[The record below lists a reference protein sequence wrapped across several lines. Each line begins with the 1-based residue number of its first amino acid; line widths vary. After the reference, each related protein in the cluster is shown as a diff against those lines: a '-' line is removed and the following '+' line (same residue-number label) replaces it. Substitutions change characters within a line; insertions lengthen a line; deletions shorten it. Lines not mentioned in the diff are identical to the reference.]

1 MKTLLLESSTKNKKA
16 KNFFRWKTRNEICI
30 QELRAKRNCVSIT
43 PTIKIEMGGPFMVVL
58 ILLLHQLESNREM
71 ATGEK
76 RVEDHGLHENACTLK
91 FEPRL
96 SREGKGRAT
105 WPHENGSDHPGKKCE
120 KLAHLASL
128 SKTDSK
134 LEWSYPP
141 PLTQLVFSSLQLL
154 VIHARKSSF
163 WCTHWL
169 ANPNVMVDRGNF
181 AWSEFPHFYFKLRLL
196 DLFDVGMPKAK
207 KLKTKD

>member
-43 PTIKIEMGGPFMVVL
+43 PTIKIEMGGPFMAVL
-58 ILLLHQLESNREM
+58 ILLLHRLESNREM

-128 SKTDSK
+128 SETDSK

-141 PLTQLVFSSLQLL
+141 PLTQLVFFSLQLL
-154 VIHARKSSF
+154 VIHARRTSF
-163 WCTHWL
+163 GVPIDWPTQMLWSIRAIL
-169 ANPNVMVDRGNF
+169 RDPNFLTFISNF
-181 AWSEFPHFYFKLRLL
+181 GLL